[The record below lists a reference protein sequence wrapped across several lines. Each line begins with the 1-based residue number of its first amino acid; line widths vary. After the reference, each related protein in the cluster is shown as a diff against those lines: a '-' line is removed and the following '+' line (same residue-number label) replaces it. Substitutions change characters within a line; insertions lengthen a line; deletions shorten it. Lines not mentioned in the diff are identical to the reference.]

1 MNLDFLKR
9 ITGGLFLLTTEFN
22 GIKNG
27 CIINNCMEVSTN
39 PSCISISVMKNSY
52 TNELIEKSKK
62 FAISILNT
70 DVSSE
75 MVKNQLDSLYE
86 NVALWEMLISFK
98 IFQQLW
104 IKIMFLM

>member
-39 PSCISISVMKNSY
+39 PSCISISVSY
-52 TNELIEKSKK
+52 THLTLPTK
-62 FAISILNT
+62 A
-70 DVSSE
+70 
-75 MVKNQLDSLYE
+75 
-86 NVALWEMLISFK
+86 
-98 IFQQLW
+98 
-104 IKIMFLM
+104 

>member
-62 FAISILNT
+62 FAKNSIFTFSFWL
-70 DVSSE
+70 SSACE
-75 MVKNQLDSLYE
+75 GFLDL
-86 NVALWEMLISFK
+86 
-98 IFQQLW
+98 
-104 IKIMFLM
+104 